1 MTDIK
6 NLRRILTDYKR
17 VAIVGLS
24 DDWSRPSN
32 FAAKYLLDHGFEVI
46 PVNPKY
52 DAILGQ
58 KCYADLRDIPG
69 PVDIVDLFQRVERIP
84 PFVDQAIEI
93 GASVVWLQ
101 LGIVHEEAAQKA
113 RVAGLE
119 VVMDRCM
126 KIEYARLFG
135 GLNTIGV
142 RRNAPGCLTANGA
155 SYGRSKIWYRNPLS
169 ARGPNPRPDNRCAR
183 GADIPDYILCLRR
196 RRACRQ
202 PVQSADF
209 RQYLRSPSVPAWRRR

>member
-6 NLRRILTDYKR
+6 DLRRILNDYKR
-17 VAIVGLS
+17 VAMVGLS

-52 DAILGQ
+52 PEILGQ
-58 KCYADLRDIPG
+58 KCYADLRDIPQ

-93 GASVVWLQ
+93 GAKVVWMQ
-101 LGIVHEEAAQKA
+101 LGIIHEEAAQKA
-113 RVAGLE
+113 RDAGLE

-142 RRNAPGCLTANGA
+142 NTG
-155 SYGRSKIWYRNPLS
+155 IIS
-169 ARGPNPRPDNRCAR
+169 AQRPRQFNR
-183 GADIPDYILCLRR
+183 
-196 RRACRQ
+196 
-202 PVQSADF
+202 
-209 RQYLRSPSVPAWRRR
+209 

>member
-6 NLRRILTDYKR
+6 DLRRILNDYKR
-17 VAIVGLS
+17 VAMVGLS

-52 DAILGQ
+52 PDILGQ
-58 KCYADLRDIPG
+58 KCYADLRDIPT
-69 PVDIVDLFQRVERIP
+69 PVDIVDLFQRIERVP

-93 GASVVWLQ
+93 GAKVVWMQ
-101 LGIVHEEAAQKA
+101 LGIIHEEAAQKA
-113 RVAGLE
+113 RDAGLE

-142 RRNAPGCLTANGA
+142 NTGV
-155 SYGRSKIWYRNPLS
+155 IS
-169 ARGPNPRPDNRCAR
+169 AQRPRQFNR
-183 GADIPDYILCLRR
+183 
-196 RRACRQ
+196 
-202 PVQSADF
+202 
-209 RQYLRSPSVPAWRRR
+209 

>member
-1 MTDIK
+1 MSDDTDIHD
-6 NLRRILTDYKR
+6 LRRILTEYKR
-17 VAIVGLS
+17 VAMVGLS

-52 DAILGQ
+52 DVILGQ
-58 KCYADLRDIPG
+58 KCYADLRDIPT

-93 GASVVWLQ
+93 GASVVWMQ

-113 RVAGLE
+113 RDAGLE

-142 RRNAPGCLTANGA
+142 NTGV
-155 SYGRSKIWYRNPLS
+155 IS
-169 ARGPNPRPDNRCAR
+169 AQRPRVFNR
-183 GADIPDYILCLRR
+183 
-196 RRACRQ
+196 
-202 PVQSADF
+202 
-209 RQYLRSPSVPAWRRR
+209 

>member
-1 MTDIK
+1 MTDIRD
-6 NLRRILTDYKR
+6 LRRIMTDYKR
-17 VAIVGLS
+17 VAMVGLS

-52 DAILGQ
+52 PEILGQ
-58 KCYADLRDIPG
+58 KCYADLRDIPT
-69 PVDIVDLFQRVERIP
+69 PVDIVDLFQRIERVP

-93 GASVVWLQ
+93 GAKVVWLQ

-113 RVAGLE
+113 RAAGLE
-119 VVMDRCM
+119 VVQDRCM

-142 RRNAPGCLTANGA
+142 NTGV
-155 SYGRSKIWYRNPLS
+155 IS
-169 ARGPNPRPDNRCAR
+169 AQRPRQFNR
-183 GADIPDYILCLRR
+183 
-196 RRACRQ
+196 
-202 PVQSADF
+202 
-209 RQYLRSPSVPAWRRR
+209 

>member
-1 MTDIK
+1 MTDIRD
-6 NLRRILTDYKR
+6 LRRIMTDYKR

-24 DDWSRPSN
+24 ADWSRPSN

-52 DAILGQ
+52 PEILGQ
-58 KCYADLRDIPG
+58 KCYADLRDIPTA
-69 PVDIVDLFQRVERIP
+69 VDIVDLFQRVERVP

-93 GASVVWLQ
+93 GAKVVWMQ
-101 LGIVHEEAAQKA
+101 LGIVHEESAQKA
-113 RVAGLE
+113 RDAGLE

-142 RRNAPGCLTANGA
+142 NTGV
-155 SYGRSKIWYRNPLS
+155 IS
-169 ARGPNPRPDNRCAR
+169 AQRPRQFNR
-183 GADIPDYILCLRR
+183 
-196 RRACRQ
+196 
-202 PVQSADF
+202 
-209 RQYLRSPSVPAWRRR
+209 